1 MKLEYRMIKGFG
13 MLLGALRHS
22 VDVIR
27 IHHVHVVWCTCSSV
41 YSVRR

>member
-27 IHHVHVVWCTCSSV
+27 IPSHTCSVV
-41 YSVRR
+41 YL

>member
-1 MKLEYRMIKGFG
+1 MRLEYRMNKGFG

-27 IHHVHVVWCTCSSV
+27 IHHIHVVWCKPVVV
-41 YSVRR
+41 YTV